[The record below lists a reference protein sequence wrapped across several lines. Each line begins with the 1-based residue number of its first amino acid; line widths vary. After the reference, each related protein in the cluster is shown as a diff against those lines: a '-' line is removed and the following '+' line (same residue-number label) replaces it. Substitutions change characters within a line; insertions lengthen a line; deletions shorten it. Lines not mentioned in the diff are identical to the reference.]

1 MSMIPVLVKRD
12 FTSRVTG
19 TAYIITTLVGVLVF
33 VGLAFIPPIMD
44 HFAGSFAPKNIDL
57 LIFEQ
62 PTTTSMVPYLLEVG
76 EELSDTRISAVQGL
90 DEREAYRLVLE
101 ENLTGLLLIDGPL
114 YTLVTTDGSNMA
126 VNTKIEGMVNR
137 ALTKAN
143 AERLGISHEDMATL
157 FQRVDLRVREIG
169 PQREDG
175 TDIDSVAHTQ
185 AMILAYFLLF
195 MIYMALVMYGN
206 MVASGVA
213 EEKSSRIMEVMV
225 STVKPLELMF
235 GKIIGVGALGLLQF
249 LIWIGTGLLM
259 TAIGKKGLLG
269 GVLGVTAPLD
279 TIPLSTVLWFGLY
292 FLLGYFFYASIF
304 AAGGALVS
312 RVEEVS
318 QVVSLIMM
326 LIVVGF
332 IAAFI
337 SFTNPNSSF
346 AVATS
351 LIPFTSPMVMFARIV
366 LANPPLNQVIASVVI
381 LVASVVVGAWI
392 SARIYRIGIL
402 LYGKRPSLR
411 QVVLLLKDWE

>member
-19 TAYIITTLVGVLVF
+19 TAYIITTIVGVLVF
-33 VGLAFIPPIMD
+33 VGLAFISPIMD
-44 HFAGSFAPKNIDL
+44 LFASSFTPKNIDL
-57 LIFEQ
+57 LVFEQ
-62 PTTTSMVPYLLEVG
+62 PSSTSFAPYLLQAGQEVNDFQISIVTG
-76 EELSDTRISAVQGL
+76 LSEV
-90 DEREAYRLVLE
+90 EAYRQVLAE
-101 ENLTGLLLIDGPL
+101 KKTGLLLIDGPL

-126 VNTKIEGMVNR
+126 VNSQIEHVINR
-137 ALTKAN
+137 ATTKAQ
-143 AERLGISHEDMATL
+143 AERLGISNADMATL
-157 FQRVDLRVREIG
+157 FQRVDLKVREIG
-169 PQREDG
+169 SQGEDG
-175 TDIDSVAHTQ
+175 TELDSLAHTQ

-225 STVKPLELMF
+225 ATVSPFELMF

-249 LIWIGTGLLM
+249 VIWIGTGVFM
-259 TAIGKKGLLG
+259 TLIGKQDALG
-269 GVLGVTAPLD
+269 GILGLSM
-279 TIPLSTVLWFGLY
+279 IPLSTVLWFGLY

-312 RVEEVS
+312 RVEEVG
-318 QVVSLIMM
+318 QVVSLILM

-332 IAAFI
+332 IAAFS

-366 LANPPLNQVIASVVI
+366 LANPPVSQIIASVSI
-381 LVASVVVGAWI
+381 LIASVIGGTWL
-392 SARIYRIGIL
+392 SAKIYRMGIL

-411 QVVLLLKDWE
+411 EIALLLAEWK

>member
-1 MSMIPVLVKRD
+1 MVPVLVKRD

-19 TAYIITTLVGVLVF
+19 TAYIITTIVGVLVF
-33 VGLAFIPPIMD
+33 VGLAFISPIMD
-44 HFAGSFAPKNIDL
+44 LFATSFVPKNIE
-57 LIFEQ
+57 IYVYEQ
-62 PTTTSMVPYLLEVG
+62 PNTTSLMPYLLEAG
-76 EELSDTRISAVQGL
+76 EELLDFQIRSAEGL
-90 DEREAYRLVLE
+90 SEREAYGRVLE
-101 ENLTGLLLIDGPL
+101 EGLTGLLLIDGPL
-114 YTLVTTDGSNMA
+114 YTLVTRDGSNMA
-126 VNTKIEGMVNR
+126 VNSQIESVINR
-137 ALTKAN
+137 AISKAN
-143 AERLGISHEDMATL
+143 AERLGISGDDLAAL
-157 FQRVDLRVREIG
+157 FQRVDLKIREVG
-169 PQREDG
+169 NHGGDG

-225 STVKPLELMF
+225 STVKPFELMF

-249 LIWIGTGLLM
+249 VIWIGTGALM
-259 TAIGKKGLLG
+259 TAIGKQSLFSGIIGLS
-269 GVLGVTAPLD
+269 

-312 RVEEVS
+312 RVEEVG
-318 QVVSLIMM
+318 QVVSLILM
-326 LIVVGF
+326 LIVGGF

-337 SFTNPNSSF
+337 SFTNPNGSF
-346 AVATS
+346 AIATS

-366 LANPPLNQVIASVVI
+366 LANPPISHVIASI
-381 LVASVVVGAWI
+381 LILIASIIVGTWI
-392 SARIYRIGIL
+392 SAKIYRMGIL

-411 QVVLLLKDWE
+411 EVVLLLRDWE